1 MRPTKLA
8 VPIVLAVLALMLG
21 VRLLTRRAPVR
32 TTPVTHAARD
42 AGRAE
47 GRGEDV
53 PGARTDLGATTA
65 DAGGADARDADAR
78 DADAR
83 DAGRAAPPVDPRRRA
98 LENQRRDAVA
108 AQVYRDLLQRGQ
120 RVATVRAIDS
130 GGGVRDVLQVQGA
143 PCSDTFNR
151 EIVGTYP
158 LGRTGYTLVTCRHP
172 TTGDTFL
179 TGVPPE
185 VHTDGRPDAGARR
198 P

>member
-53 PGARTDLGATTA
+53 PGERTDLGATTA
-65 DAGGADARDADAR
+65 DAGGADARDA
-78 DADAR
+78 
-83 DAGRAAPPVDPRRRA
+83 GRATPPVDPRRRA

-120 RVATVRAIDS
+120 RVAAVRAIDS

>member
-8 VPIVLAVLALMLG
+8 VSIVLAVLALLLG
-21 VRLLTRRAPVR
+21 VRLLPRRAPVR
-32 TTPVTHAARD
+32 TPPVTHAAQD
-42 AGRAE
+42 AGRTE

-65 DAGGADARDADAR
+65 DAGGADAGGADAEG
-78 DADAR
+78 AD
-83 DAGRAAPPVDPRRRA
+83 RATPPVDPRRRA

-120 RVATVRAIDS
+120 RVAAVRAIDS

-143 PCSDTFNR
+143 PCADTFNR

-172 TTGDTFL
+172 TTGDTFV
-179 TGVPPE
+179 TGVPPPE
-185 VHTDGRPDAGARR
+185 PTDRAAAAGAPAAAR